1 MSDPESGRRDPGL
14 DVPIGRVGR
23 RGGRGRWA
31 AAIWAAAMVVVVAP
45 AIGARLAETPEAPRI
60 AVVGPHADPGPVASA
75 AATPRPRAVVRVV
88 APPARM
94 SGEDGLMGSLVL
106 DLEPHYPFVL
116 WWPGRDY
123 GYMSGQV
130 KS

>member
-1 MSDPESGRRDPGL
+1 MVAIVLPSIGQRL
-14 DVPIGRVGR
+14 DE
-23 RGGRGRWA
+23 A
-31 AAIWAAAMVVVVAP
+31 A
-45 AIGARLAETPEAPRI
+45 EAPRI
-60 AVVGPHADPGPVASA
+60 AVTGPHADPGPLASTPPAHSRPVARV
-75 AATPRPRAVVRVV
+75 AT
-88 APPARM
+88 PPARM

-106 DLEPHYPFVL
+106 DLEPRYPFVL